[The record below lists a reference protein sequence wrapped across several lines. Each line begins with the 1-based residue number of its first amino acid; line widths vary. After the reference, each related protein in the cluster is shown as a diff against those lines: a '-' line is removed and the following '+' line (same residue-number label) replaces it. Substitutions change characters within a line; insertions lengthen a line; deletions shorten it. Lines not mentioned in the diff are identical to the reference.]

1 MQSVISDL
9 EEAPAFNLL
18 SKPGPVIMG
27 ERGTEKILDLCTR
40 LNGEIEQLGLYL
52 VIVCNKKNY

>member
-1 MQSVISDL
+1 MANF
-9 EEAPAFNLL
+9 EKAPTFNFLA
-18 SKPGPVIMG
+18 KPGPVIMG